1 MRSSTNPVTVC
12 SEERVGGGGGGH
24 TRGGGT
30 DAATQDHIC
39 TRYAWYV
46 GTHACID
53 ACMRVYVYDCVCVY
67 AYVSAI
73 VKDVYM
79 YRLFDC
85 TNVLYRH
92 ICAFTHTYT
101 QLHMLM
107 FTVSVYMYGVCKYVR
122 ICTCRELH
130 KHIDVV
136 YIYISTHFSL
146 SAYKHIHTHVS
157 VDVSLFLF
165 AACRPEPRP
174 VLCSICSCSGS
185 PTAFV
190 QHIFEP
196 NAVSVA
202 FPRAPPAVNYNVGR
216 TIFPLFAKL

>member
-1 MRSSTNPVTVC
+1 MLDVCGLLEGVHGSQPQSCDDCTRVPKASPAVTRRMMRSSTNPVTVC

-107 FTVSVYMYGVCKYVR
+107 FTVSVYYVWCMQ
-122 ICTCRELH
+122 ICT
-130 KHIDVV
+130 
-136 YIYISTHFSL
+136 YMYM
-146 SAYKHIHTHVS
+146 
-157 VDVSLFLF
+157 
-165 AACRPEPRP
+165 
-174 VLCSICSCSGS
+174 
-185 PTAFV
+185 
-190 QHIFEP
+190 
-196 NAVSVA
+196 
-202 FPRAPPAVNYNVGR
+202 
-216 TIFPLFAKL
+216 